1 MDIVM
6 ESNMNISTSNFS
18 DEAFISVARDSSQF
32 PAEESFYLKPSL
44 ENDTADTKEF
54 LKYHCFSRSNNNTSI
69 NFELQPEDVGINMI
83 VYMKKDGKP
92 DITIGDFDHLYRL
105 PDLSS
110 CKVNDEILSRHSSG
124 DEDDVVFIHPS
135 NCSRKPYTVFV
146 PNTDMNGTGEYCF
159 GELEHDKTWTV

>member
-1 MDIVM
+1 MAVFQKNPFTWDNTSETITSNIVDIVM

-54 LKYHCFSRSNNNTSI
+54 LKYHCFSRSNNYTSI

-110 CKVNDEILSRHSSG
+110 CKVNDEIPFSPFLGR
-124 DEDDVVFIHPS
+124 
-135 NCSRKPYTVFV
+135 
-146 PNTDMNGTGEYCF
+146 
-159 GELEHDKTWTV
+159 